1 MKRNI
6 FTTCTIA
13 TILLASCNADNKNAY
28 TVNVPLTSEEN
39 GLTAYIIDYDN
50 GTKVDS
56 AIVENGVAT
65 FNGDCLESILARI
78 IIDGNRYTT
87 FILEPG
93 NIQINDSTRQA
104 SGSVL
109 NDEMEMLFEQ
119 TNSLRNKLMAISE
132 DDTTAQLAIINEY
145 NSLMDRTMAENMDN
159 PIGYNLF
166 LQKAYDMS
174 LDSLVVAM
182 ERHPNLMKSER
193 LNKLVESM
201 KCKEMTSPGNMFK
214 DFEITYDGKTQKLSD
229 YVGKG
234 QYVLVDFWASWCGPC
249 IRETKTIKEIKN
261 KWEDKGLKILGVA
274 VWDEPE
280 NTLQAIETHQLP
292 WEQIIN
298 AQQIPTDIYGISG
311 IPCIILFAPDGTILV
326 RDKYG
331 KDLMDA
337 VDNAIGSKK

>member
-1 MKRNI
+1 MNSKI
-6 FTTCTIA
+6 LTICAIA
-13 TILLASCNADNKNAY
+13 TISLASCNADKNSY
-28 TVNVPLTSEEN
+28 TVNVPLSIDEN
-39 GLTAYIIDYDN
+39 GLTAYIINYDN
-50 GTKVDS
+50 GNKVDS
-56 AIVENGVAT
+56 TIVENGVAT
-65 FNGDCLESILARI
+65 FKGNCNDTILARI
-78 IIDGNRYTT
+78 TVDGNRYAT
-87 FILEPG
+87 FILEVG
-93 NIQINDSTRQA
+93 NIQIDSTRQA
-104 SGSVL
+104 TGSIHNEKMAKLGEQVRAL
-109 NDEMEMLFEQ
+109 QARFDSIPTND
-119 TNSLRNKLMAISE
+119 TIN
-132 DDTTAQLAIINEY
+132 QLALMEEY
-145 NSLMDRTMAENMDN
+145 KILMDNALAENIDN

-166 LQKAYDMS
+166 LQKAYNLS
-174 LDSLVVAM
+174 LDSLTK
-182 ERHPNLMKSER
+182 ELDKHPNLKKSER
-193 LNKLVESM
+193 LNKLVESL

-214 DFEITYDGKTQKLSD
+214 DFEITYNNETKKLSD

-261 KWEDKGLKILGVA
+261 KWENKGLKILGVA

-331 KDLMDA
+331 KDLMNA
-337 VDNAIGSKK
+337 VDDAMSSKK

>member
-1 MKRNI
+1 MKNKI
-6 FTTCTIA
+6 LSVCTIA
-13 TILLASCNADNKNAY
+13 TLSLTACTASNENSYN
-28 TVNVPLTSEEN
+28 VNVPLTNDEN

-50 GTKVDS
+50 GNKLDS
-56 AIVENGVAT
+56 VIIENGTAV
-65 FNGDCLESILARI
+65 FNGNCEKSTLARI

-93 NIQINDSTRQA
+93 TTIIDSITHSA
-104 SGSVL
+104 SGTAL
-109 NDEMEMLFEQ
+109 NDELAKLGTQ
-119 TNSLRNKLMAISE
+119 IDSLHKIFKTIPPTDS
-132 DDTTAQLAIINEY
+132 TKQLALMNEY
-145 NSLMDRTMAENMDN
+145 NSILGNAMNKNIDN
-159 PIGYNLF
+159 PIGYQLF
-166 LQKAYDMS
+166 LQKAYNMELDTLENELAKHPS
-174 LDSLVVAM
+174 LQNY
-182 ERHPNLMKSER
+182 ERI
-193 LNKLVESM
+193 NKLVESL
-201 KCKEMTSPGNMFK
+201 KCKQMTSPGNMFK
-214 DFEITYDGKTQKLSD
+214 DFEVTYNNETKKLSD

-331 KDLMDA
+331 KDLVDA
-337 VDNAIGSKK
+337 VEQSISSKK